1 MAQAGRPLT
10 GVAWYPEGHRPDPP
24 AATGSMP
31 HPHRRRHRG
40 PKPDRRRALELLA
53 AAHDGATEAIVRAHG
68 FSVRQIVDLVRAGLV
83 TAHSQR
89 VVGGGGG
96 RAIEVARMRIMEA
109 ERQALAEMDALRRRS
124 GIRSSGATHA

>member
-1 MAQAGRPLT
+1 
-10 GVAWYPEGHRPDPP
+10 
-24 AATGSMP
+24 MP

-89 VVGGGGG
+89 VVGGG
-96 RAIEVARMRIMEA
+96 AIEVARMRIMEA